1 MNINR
6 SWREQRILLKRKFP
20 ILSDEDLKFEEDNKE
35 SMFRRL
41 EIKLDKTTREL
52 ELIFAELQLL

>member
-20 ILSDEDLKFEEDNKE
+20 VLSDDDLKFEEDNKE
-35 SMFRRL
+35 SMFRKL
-41 EIKLDKTTREL
+41 EMKLDKTRREL